1 MNCRK
6 EYYGNTFLAEEE
18 VPYLG
23 EVKLEYYKIEEDNNF
38 GIEVV
43 KSEKRDEIE
52 TSEKI
57 KLDKITSNEN
67 VINNLLN
74 KLCKNKVTPVELTDV
89 VNDLMYNFC

>member
-43 KSEKRDEIE
+43 KTEKRDEIE

-67 VINNLLN
+67 VINSLLN
-74 KLCKNKVTPVELTDV
+74 KICKHKVTPVALTDV